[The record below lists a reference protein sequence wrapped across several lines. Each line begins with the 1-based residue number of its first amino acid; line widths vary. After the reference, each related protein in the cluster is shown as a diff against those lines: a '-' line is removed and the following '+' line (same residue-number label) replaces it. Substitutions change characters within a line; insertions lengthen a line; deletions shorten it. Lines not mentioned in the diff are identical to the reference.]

1 VFLFLSTKRKGGAHM
16 SKECRI
22 RILQGCGWFWLMVGI
37 FLVIR
42 AFRPM
47 QLPFDPSLL
56 GLGIALF
63 ALCLMHWDKAESLKG

>member
-1 VFLFLSTKRKGGAHM
+1 MTKV

-22 RILQGCGWFWLMVGI
+22 KILQGCGWFWLVVGI
-37 FLVIR
+37 LLVIR

-56 GLGIALF
+56 GLAIALF
-63 ALCLMHWDKAESLKG
+63 ALCLMHLEKAESLKG